1 MNKEPI
7 IKFKDVSF
15 SYFANSTPVLE
26 NINFEIFG
34 NEIVCIVGPNGGGKT
49 TLIKLIA
56 GILKPDRGRIEVFG
70 STPGE
75 NGSRLGYMPQSVH
88 YDTSFPISV
97 KDVVLMGSLG
107 KKNFTSIFGWYSRQD
122 KKRCEEAL
130 SKVNM
135 ERFIKKPF
143 YALSGGQKQRVLI
156 ARALISDPEIL
167 VLDEPTSNVDSETE
181 DNFISL
187 LKELNEKSNKTIIM
201 VSHDMGFVSEIV
213 STVFCINKTL
223 VIHPTNILS
232 GEIIQEIYNCSMQM
246 VRHDH
251 RCSGKGHVK

>member
-1 MNKEPI
+1 MDKEPI

-15 SYFANSTPVLE
+15 SYFTNSSPVLE
-26 NINFEIFG
+26 NINFEIFS

-56 GILKPDRGRIEVFG
+56 GILKPDKGKIKVFG
-70 STPGE
+70 SSPGE
-75 NGSRLGYMPQSVH
+75 NGAKLGYMPQSVH
-88 YDTSFPISV
+88 YDNSFPISV
-97 KDVVLMGSLG
+97 KDVVLMGILG
-107 KKNFTSIFGWYSRQD
+107 NKKPGSVFGWYSKND
-122 KKRCEEAL
+122 KKKCEEAL
-130 SKVNM
+130 SKVKM
-135 ERFIKKPF
+135 EKFIKKPF

-156 ARALISDPEIL
+156 ARALIADPEIL
-167 VLDEPTSNVDSETE
+167 ILDEPTSNVDSETE
-181 DNFISL
+181 DHFISL
-187 LKELNEKSNKTIIM
+187 LRELNNKNNKTIIM

-213 STVFCINKTL
+213 STVFCVNKSL

-251 RCSGKGHVK
+251 RCSAKGHAK